1 MLFIE
6 LVEYFTEAVD
16 RFVDKMFPWLI
27 GFSAMYITAH
37 VLVAQ
42 LKGWI

>member
-6 LVEYFTEAVD
+6 LVENFTEAVD
-16 RFVDKMFPWLI
+16 NAVDKMFPWLI
-27 GFSAMYITAH
+27 GFSAIYFTAH

-42 LKGWI
+42 LKGWL